1 MSPRRP
7 LPIAARSLVLIA
19 AVLTLLTLG
28 AARADAPDAPA
39 APSVT
44 GTTAAAPIPPAELGA
59 RADAQQ
65 PAPPPVLAAGQ
76 ATLSAPLQALRGAL
90 DPAGLTVDSTSAS
103 EGEGQFRLTPTHL
116 DKGATPLAL
125 PPGTVQ
131 LRGSAAV
138 LERGP
143 VTEIL
148 TASGDGLRQDF
159 VVAQA
164 PPGNGPL
171 TLTLALDGATAA
183 ADPAGVALTL
193 PGGRRLVYHRLHITD
208 AAGQVLA
215 GTLAAA
221 DAHTLTI
228 RVADAAAH
236 YPLTIDPTISD
247 ADWQVWN
254 PGLPGANGT
263 VNAMAY
269 DSTGSRLYVG
279 GSFTAIGTVLAN
291 RIAQWDGSAWSALGS
306 GLNNQVYALAVSGT
320 GLYVGGVFTSA
331 SGSPVNRIARWDGST
346 WSALG
351 SGLNNT
357 VNALAVSGTDLYVG
371 GWFTTA
377 GSSPASRIARWN
389 GSTWSAL
396 GSGLSSAVNAL
407 AVSGTDLYVG
417 GAFST
422 AGGSAANHIAQWNGS
437 TWSALGSGLNN
448 TVYALA
454 VSGPD
459 LYVGGWFTTAGGS
472 VANHIA
478 QWNGSTWSALGSGLD
493 NWVNALAVSGTDLY
507 VGGAF
512 STAGGSAAN
521 RIAKWNGSAWSAL
534 GSGLDDEVKTLAV
547 SGTDLYVGGGF
558 STAGGSAA
566 NRIAQWNGSTW
577 SALGSGLS
585 SSVYALAV
593 SGTDLYVG
601 GWFTTA
607 GGSAANNIAKWNGS
621 TWSALGSGLYGTVY
635 ALAVSGTDLYVGGE
649 FTTAGGSAA
658 NGIAQWNG
666 STWSALG
673 ALGGGLINGV
683 YALAV
688 SGPDLYVGGSFTT
701 AGGSAA
707 NNIAKWN
714 GSTWS
719 ALGSGLNNGVNA
731 LAVSGPDLYVGGWFT
746 TAGGSAANNIAK
758 WNGSAW
764 SALGSG
770 LDGTVTA
777 LAVSGTDLYVGGSF
791 TTAGGSAANR
801 IAQWNGSTW
810 SALGSG
816 LNDWVNALAVS
827 GTDLYVGGHFLTA
840 GGQFSPYA
848 AYVHLP
854 PCGSG
859 LAYPTGQWQQFALPC
874 TPSASPASIANV
886 LGTSPTA
893 NLPLATYAG
902 QWMLYGRNGTNSGNV
917 ALASNATLAPDAGY
931 WFKSLT
937 APVDGKLQVIEGRTT
952 PVESGV
958 TGCQSVNGC
967 AVIPV
972 AGATAGAR
980 LIGNPF
986 AYHVDWSKVRVRVN
1000 GIDLYTPSQAFAANL
1015 LSKQIWIWNGASY
1028 DTWDDASDPGNLQYF
1043 KSFFIKV
1050 LPGGVGKTIE
1060 LLIPALPSGVPLSAR
1075 PSGVAER
1082 LAAALRDWLIPG
1094 AAAAEPA
1101 AGWQV
1106 RLRVTNPATGA
1117 KTRALLGQRPAA
1129 EPGYDPA
1136 DLSALAPFASPYLTL
1151 VIPQPGWG
1159 TNKGDYAADFRPADG
1174 VPDQWNLELRSN
1186 PAGAA
1191 VMLRWEGDPAVLARS
1206 RLTDRQTGRS
1216 SIPATRPLPTA
1227 TRSPSPPRCGR

>member
-577 SALGSGLS
+577 SALGSGL
-585 SSVYALAV
+585 
-593 SGTDLYVG
+593 
-601 GWFTTA
+601 
-607 GGSAANNIAKWNGS
+607 
-621 TWSALGSGLYGTVY
+621 
-635 ALAVSGTDLYVGGE
+635 
-649 FTTAGGSAA
+649 
-658 NGIAQWNG
+658 
-666 STWSALG
+666 
-673 ALGGGLINGV
+673 
-683 YALAV
+683 
-688 SGPDLYVGGSFTT
+688 
-701 AGGSAA
+701 
-707 NNIAKWN
+707 
-714 GSTWS
+714 
-719 ALGSGLNNGVNA
+719 
-731 LAVSGPDLYVGGWFT
+731 
-746 TAGGSAANNIAK
+746 
-758 WNGSAW
+758 
-764 SALGSG
+764 
-770 LDGTVTA
+770 
-777 LAVSGTDLYVGGSF
+777 
-791 TTAGGSAANR
+791 
-801 IAQWNGSTW
+801 
-810 SALGSG
+810 
-816 LNDWVNALAVS
+816 NDWVNALAVS

>member
-448 TVYALA
+448 TVY
-454 VSGPD
+454 
-459 LYVGGWFTTAGGS
+459 
-472 VANHIA
+472 
-478 QWNGSTWSALGSGLD
+478 
-493 NWVNALAVSGTDLY
+493 
-507 VGGAF
+507 
-512 STAGGSAAN
+512 
-521 RIAKWNGSAWSAL
+521 
-534 GSGLDDEVKTLAV
+534 
-547 SGTDLYVGGGF
+547 
-558 STAGGSAA
+558 
-566 NRIAQWNGSTW
+566 
-577 SALGSGLS
+577 
-585 SSVYALAV
+585 
-593 SGTDLYVG
+593 
-601 GWFTTA
+601 
-607 GGSAANNIAKWNGS
+607 
-621 TWSALGSGLYGTVY
+621 
-635 ALAVSGTDLYVGGE
+635 
-649 FTTAGGSAA
+649 
-658 NGIAQWNG
+658 
-666 STWSALG
+666 
-673 ALGGGLINGV
+673 
-683 YALAV
+683 
-688 SGPDLYVGGSFTT
+688 
-701 AGGSAA
+701 
-707 NNIAKWN
+707 
-714 GSTWS
+714 
-719 ALGSGLNNGVNA
+719 A